1 MAMGA
6 SRVRVYPFVMVATTD
21 IATADGVVRGL
32 RGRRV
37 SRWRSIPF
45 AAPPV
50 GEFRF
55 RAPQPVE
62 PWTGVRDATAFG
74 FAAMQ
79 HRDGARIGPRQA
91 QPTGEDCLTL
101 NVCAPNA
108 TSTTPRPV
116 MVFIHGGGYMIGTSA
131 LRLYSGARLVLR
143 GDVVVVSINY
153 RLGAFGYVDFSEYST
168 PAQQFDSNLG
178 LRDQVAALEW
188 VRRNIAAFGGDP
200 ENVTIFGESAGA
212 HAVLSLMATPAAA
225 GLFHRGIAQSPP
237 ADWAPTQE
245 ESRLFARRCL
255 DKLGITPDETAAKA
269 LITAGANDIRRA
281 VDHSVSQVMHEQPGL
296 FPIAPT
302 VDGDY
307 LPLSPIA
314 AFAQG
319 TAHRVP
325 LIIGTNRDEATL
337 FVRFDDTLPTTPDR
351 MRWLLRHVDQ
361 ALSDG
366 PDSPLFTKLGQTMPT
381 SPERLHETLGDN
393 GADVESRVT
402 AAYPGFPGKRV
413 TVRMGGD
420 FTFWRPSLRV
430 MEAHSRFAPTY
441 AYRYDFAPR
450 AIQLAGFG
458 ATHALD
464 LIPVFGAVDSPV
476 GRTMTAA
483 GGQRAWQAVSHQFQ
497 DNWLSFAKTGAPLS
511 SWPAYTEDT
520 RATMIIDSTPRVE
533 NDPEQA
539 KRLAWQGV
547 RIPALT

>member
-1 MAMGA
+1 
-6 SRVRVYPFVMVATTD
+6 MVATTD
-21 IATADGVVRGL
+21 ITTADGTVRGL

-50 GEFRF
+50 GELRF
-55 RAPQPVE
+55 RAPRPVQP
-62 PWTGVRDATAFG
+62 WSGVRDATGFG

-101 NVCAPNA
+101 NVTAPNDPA
-108 TSTTPRPV
+108 ASPRPV

-131 LRLYSGARLVLR
+131 LRLYSGARLALR
-143 GDVVVVSINY
+143 GDVIVVSINY
-153 RLGAFGYVDFSEYST
+153 RLGAFGYVDFGEYST
-168 PAQQFDSNLG
+168 DDARFESNLG

-188 VRRNIAAFGGDP
+188 VRRNIGAFGGDP
-200 ENVTIFGESAGA
+200 NNVTIFGESAGA
-212 HAVLSLMATPAAA
+212 HAVLALMCTPAAE
-225 GLFHRGIAQSPP
+225 GLFHRGIAQSAP
-237 ADWAPTQE
+237 ADWAPTQAE
-245 ESRLFARRCL
+245 ARLFARRCI
-255 DKLGITPDETAAKA
+255 DELGVAPEDAART
-269 LITAGANDIRRA
+269 LLTVGANDIRRA
-281 VDHSVSQVMHEQPGL
+281 VDRAVTKVMHEQPGL
-296 FPIAPT
+296 FPVAPV
-302 VDGDY
+302 VDGEY
-307 LPLSPIA
+307 LPSPLIT
-314 AFAQG
+314 AFTNG

-361 ALSDG
+361 AMDAG
-366 PDSPLFTKLGQTMPT
+366 GDSPIFIKLGQTMPT
-381 SPERLHETLGDN
+381 STERLHEALADY
-393 GADVESRVT
+393 GAAVEERVA
-402 AAYPGFPGKRV
+402 AAYPGFPGKKA

-420 FTFWRPSLRV
+420 FTFWRPSIRV

-464 LIPVFGAVDSPV
+464 LIPVFGAVDSAF
-476 GRTMTAA
+476 GRAMTAA
-483 GGQRAWQAVSHQFQ
+483 GGHRGFRSVSRQFQ
-497 DNWLSFAKTGAPLS
+497 DNWLAFARTGAPLPN
-511 SWPAYTEDT
+511 WPAYTEDR
-520 RATMIIDSTPRVE
+520 RATMIIDAPSRVE
-533 NDPEQA
+533 IDPERT